1 MVSENGRKYSQKN
14 TLDFGLSLFI
24 TNLGMVNSS
33 RMVAENI
40 PLNIYQAVERLESS
54 NNLPNATKR

>member
-1 MVSENGRKYSQKN
+1 MVSENGRKYTQKN

-40 PLNIYQAVERLESS
+40 PLNIY
-54 NNLPNATKR
+54 